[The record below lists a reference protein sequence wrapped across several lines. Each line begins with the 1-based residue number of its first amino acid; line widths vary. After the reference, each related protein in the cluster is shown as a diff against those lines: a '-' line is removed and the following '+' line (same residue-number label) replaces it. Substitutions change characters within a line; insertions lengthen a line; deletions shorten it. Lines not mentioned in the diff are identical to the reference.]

1 MLSSYFIQ
9 QFEYV
14 IWADRQC
21 LEAARTV
28 DPANYNRD
36 YGFSFRTVHDTLVH
50 MLGAQHIWLGRWK
63 QEPVRPFPSGKDFDS
78 LQTIE
83 QAWSAVHTELRNF
96 TAHQDEHSLMK
107 RIEYQNLKGERRF
120 GLLWELMN
128 HCADHSNYH
137 RGQFNSLVK
146 LAGGVPANTMYVTWQ
161 WEREGQV

>member
-50 MLGAQHIWLGRWK
+50 MLGAQHIWFGRWK
-63 QEPVRPFPSGKDFDS
+63 QEPARPFPSGKDFDS

-96 TAHQDEHSLMK
+96 TADQDEHSLMK